1 MLFPDFAEETR
12 IVRESRIHAYV
23 GGDGPG
29 LLLIH
34 GLGGAAA
41 NWADLAPLLA
51 RYHRVLIPD
60 LPGHGHSEPRALPH
74 GIRSLADSVAELAEA
89 YGVFPSAVVG
99 HSMGSDVALVLA
111 THWPDRIGALVL
123 ATAGGITTNYRWAQ
137 VGLRLSGRLNLS
149 KLVARHR
156 ERIPSSLLLR
166 RVAFAGWGAE
176 NVAGLSDRAVA
187 GFLEGPAHSTDT
199 STACEALISFDPRA
213 ELSRVRQPVL
223 LLWGS
228 RDRMTPLSDGFEY
241 ARRLRA
247 SLRTLPACGHLLIGE
262 RPEECA
268 RFIEEFLESEPA
280 IRDSGGR

>member
-1 MLFPDFAEETR
+1 MLFPDFSEETR
-12 IVRESRIHAYV
+12 ALGESRVHFYV

-29 LLLIH
+29 VLLIH

-51 RYHRVLIPD
+51 RHRRVLIPD
-60 LPGHGHSEPRALPH
+60 LPGHGHSEPRPLPN
-74 GIRSLADSVAELAEA
+74 GLKSLADLVAELAEA
-89 YGVFPSAVVG
+89 QGVLPGAVVG

-111 THWPDRIGALVL
+111 TRWPERISALVL
-123 ATAGGITTNYRWAQ
+123 ATAGGITTNHRWAQ
-137 VGLRLSGRLNLS
+137 AGLRLSGLLNLS

-166 RVAFAGWGAE
+166 RLAFAGWGAE
-176 NVAGLSDRAVA
+176 DAAGLSDRAVA

-199 STACEALISFDPRA
+199 ATACEALIGADPRA
-213 ELSRVRQPVL
+213 KLSDVPQKVL

-228 RDRMTPLSDGFEY
+228 RDRMTPLTDGFEY

-247 SLRTLPACGHLLIGE
+247 PLRTLPACGHLLIGE

-268 RFIEEFLESEPA
+268 DLIEEFLDQA
-280 IRDSGGR
+280 